1 MVRSILWRLIG
12 CLCFWWSLGLAL
24 FFISFG
30 VNRIEKAVQN
40 STNPERILSDQRPDR
55 NTDAEFQD
63 SVRAMENTGMGQ
75 SAAVQVS
82 KNSLIRAEKTIAAK
96 VALTF
101 DDGPHPVYTPQLLD
115 GLKERGVR
123 ATFFV
128 VGENIPG
135 NEEILKRMDAEG
147 HLIGNHTYSHVKLSE
162 LDTARACAE
171 VEKTNALICEVT
183 GKEPEFIRPPFGEWK
198 KTMECS
204 LEMIPVLWD
213 VDPLDWTTKNMA
225 LVVERVLKDTKPG
238 DIILLHDYYQ
248 SSVDA
253 ALEIVDALME
263 RGYKFVTVDELI
275 LE

>member
-1 MVRSILWRLIG
+1 M
-12 CLCFWWSLGLAL
+12 
-24 FFISFG
+24 
-30 VNRIEKAVQN
+30 
-40 STNPERILSDQRPDR
+40 
-55 NTDAEFQD
+55 
-63 SVRAMENTGMGQ
+63 
-75 SAAVQVS
+75 
-82 KNSLIRAEKTIAAK
+82 
-96 VALTF
+96 
-101 DDGPHPVYTPQLLD
+101 
-115 GLKERGVR
+115 
-123 ATFFV
+123 
-128 VGENIPG
+128 
-135 NEEILKRMDAEG
+135 
-147 HLIGNHTYSHVKLSE
+147 
-162 LDTARACAE
+162 
-171 VEKTNALICEVT
+171 T

-213 VDPLDWTTKNMA
+213 VDPLDWTTKNTA